1 MNLKVLQQQYGIT
14 AKNVTS
20 LRSNVAVIETEH
32 NQKTIIKRIR
42 NSRFSNWLN
51 KHRFYNELRIYKA
64 INAHQFKH
72 LHAPELIQVGDRHMV
87 LQFVEKDEATKT
99 KTKEFLQAY
108 YEMQTLNVPKDFWFD
123 FKNQLVRGFYYK
135 GVVVPLLT
143 LSRHLKITTV
153 FKMIFLFLTM
163 QWKSKKLANRYWLHG
178 DITSHNVYHNMQDGK
193 LYFLDFENLF
203 YTRKWPLIEIIQKC
217 FWLQNGG
224 YGFHVNT
231 KMLQQYLNIT
241 KEETPEINQLSL
253 KQQFRFSLLINCI
266 SNIAIAKSKIKRES
280 YIMLLNILLNKKS
293 FDNWYST
300 DVINH

>member
-32 NQKTIIKRIR
+32 NKKTIIKRIR

-64 INAHQFKH
+64 INAHQFTY
-72 LHAPELIQVGDRHMV
+72 LNAPQLIQVGERHMV
-87 LQFVEKDEATKT
+87 LQFVERDAATKT

-108 YEMQTLNVPKDFWFD
+108 YEMQTLKVPKNFWFD
-123 FKNQLVRGFYYK
+123 LKNQLVRGFYYK
-135 GVVVPLLT
+135 GVLVPLLT
-143 LSRHLKITTV
+143 LTRHLKITTV
-153 FKMIFLFLTM
+153 VRMIFLFLTM
-163 QWKSKKLANRYWLHG
+163 QLKSKKLANRYWLHG
-178 DITSHNVYHNMQDGK
+178 DITMHNVYHNIEDGK

-203 YTRKWPLIEIIQKC
+203 YTRKWPLIEIVQKC

-231 KMLQQYLNIT
+231 KVLQQYLNLA
-241 KEETPEINQLSL
+241 KEATPELSSLSL
-253 KQQFRFSLLINCI
+253 KAQFRFTILMNCI

-280 YIMLLNILLNKKS
+280 YIMLLNIVLYKKS
-293 FDNWYST
+293 FDNWYHSN
-300 DVINH
+300 VIHP